1 MVNFFIRDFKEKDLY
16 EVSDLYIEAF
26 SERPWNEFK
35 KCKRCGINYGK
46 NEVKKVE
53 YYTGFRGQKD
63 SYMTVVNKKG
73 KIISKCKKCRC
84 SVKPEGEGGCKPVYR
99 TSTNLVDFWT
109 RKDVENDLRFCQS
122 QANPKILVTERI
134 PRFISGVWED
144 VTYSILGFCW
154 GYRLPFE
161 KFPFLFQKVE
171 KNSGYVDEIVVRSDF
186 RRMSIGKNMLQG
198 VLNSFD
204 ENQMRQAVVRTLT
217 TSNAYPLFR
226 KLDFKDIGRI
236 DKNDMYENRVY
247 LVKNL

>member
-1 MVNFFIRDFKEKDLY
+1 VKYFIRDFQEIDLP
-16 EVSDLYIEAF
+16 EITNLYIEGY
-26 SERPWNEFK
+26 SEQPWNEFK
-35 KCKRCGINYGK
+35 KCKHCGINYGK
-46 NEVKKVE
+46 DEVEIVE
-53 YYTGFRGQKD
+53 YNTGFYRQKD
-63 SYMTVVNKKG
+63 CYTAPFNERG
-73 KIISKCKKCRC
+73 ILSKCKKCNA
-84 SVKPEGEGGCKPVYR
+84 SMKPVNNGGAGKPIYY
-99 TSTNLVDFWT
+99 TSDNLVDFWT

-186 RRMSIGKNMLQG
+186 RRMSIGENMLQG

-226 KLDFKDIGRI
+226 KLGFKDIGRI